1 MRATRYSLIAV
12 FGIVLLLP
20 SKEVVTAPAPPQSP
34 PTYQQ
39 FLSPAS
45 PLEVVAAKK
54 VDRIAWVDFEEG
66 KRNAYTAVAPAFTP
80 VRLTNFTEGRRHRYV
95 GNPSSRTTDRQW
107 CSCAER
113 RRTGRLGRQP
123 DRRSERARARGLGG
137 AHRRW
142 TRLAVVVDAANPELA
157 PDGSSVL
164 FVKDGQIHRAKVSPD
179 AAR

>member
-54 VDRIAWVDFEEG
+54 VDRIAWVDLRG
-66 KRNAYTAVAPAFTP
+66 RQAQ
-80 VRLTNFTEGRRHRYV
+80 RLHGRRAGIHA
-95 GNPSSRTTDRQW
+95 S
-107 CSCAER
+107 
-113 RRTGRLGRQP
+113 
-123 DRRSERARARGLGG
+123 
-137 AHRRW
+137 
-142 TRLAVVVDAANPELA
+142 AADEL
-157 PDGSSVL
+157 
-164 FVKDGQIHRAKVSPD
+164 H
-179 AAR
+179 